1 MGFSVYIHLP
11 YCIRKCLYCD
21 FNTYADATF
30 PEGGYAEAL
39 QRELR
44 FAAGKPAWRG
54 RKVSTVF
61 FGGGTPSLFSP
72 GTIGALI
79 ESVDQLFGF
88 TDSPEITLEANPG
101 SLEGGGTEKLAAFRS
116 VGVNRLSIGVQ
127 SFEPRHLRTL
137 GRVHGPA
144 ESEAAV
150 AAARAAGFDN
160 LSCDLIFA
168 VPGQTDREWE
178 RDLRRM
184 IGHSPE
190 HVSTYALTYETG
202 TALTARLKSGKLV
215 PMPEDDEREMYET
228 SIAMLAAAGYRQYEI
243 SNFAQP
249 GRESRHNLAYWTW
262 RDYLGTGAG
271 AHGFSRRGG
280 GGEPWGE
287 RYANVKLPQRYMDAA
302 EGGWA
307 DSRELIG
314 RSEAMAEFVMLSLRL
329 REGFSST
336 AFEAMFG
343 VDVTSAFEDYAELRA
358 QGFLE
363 TAGGNVRL
371 TSEGLMLADSVISRL
386 AASAPA

>member
-1 MGFSVYIHLP
+1 
-11 YCIRKCLYCD
+11 
-21 FNTYADATF
+21 
-30 PEGGYAEAL
+30 
-39 QRELR
+39 
-44 FAAGKPAWRG
+44 
-54 RKVSTVF
+54 
-61 FGGGTPSLFSP
+61 
-72 GTIGALI
+72 
-79 ESVDQLFGF
+79 
-88 TDSPEITLEANPG
+88 
-101 SLEGGGTEKLAAFRS
+101 
-116 VGVNRLSIGVQ
+116 
-127 SFEPRHLRTL
+127 
-137 GRVHGPA
+137 
-144 ESEAAV
+144 
-150 AAARAAGFDN
+150 
-160 LSCDLIFA
+160 
-168 VPGQTDREWE
+168 
-178 RDLRRM
+178 
-184 IGHSPE
+184 
-190 HVSTYALTYETG
+190 
-202 TALTARLKSGKLV
+202 
-215 PMPEDDEREMYET
+215 MPEDDEREMYET
-228 SIAMLAAAGYRQYEI
+228 SIAMLAAAGYGQYEI

-302 EGGWA
+302 DGGWA

-329 REGFSST
+329 REGFSS
-336 AFEAMFG
+336 ASFEAMFG